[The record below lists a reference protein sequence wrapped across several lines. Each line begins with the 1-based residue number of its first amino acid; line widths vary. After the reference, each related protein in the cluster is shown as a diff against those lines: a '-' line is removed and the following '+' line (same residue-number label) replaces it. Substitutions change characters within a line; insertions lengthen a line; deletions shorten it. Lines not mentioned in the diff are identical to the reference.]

1 MTGAAGL
8 AADPAANPFGLD
20 GRRILVTGASSG
32 IGAAAARLCAN
43 LGAHVVACGRN
54 QDRLDAVVA
63 GLAGSGHQAIA
74 GDLTD
79 PAARQALVDAVSA
92 LDGCV
97 FSAGIATLAPMRM
110 VSQRHL
116 QALFAVNY
124 DAPVMLTQALL
135 AKRKIAPK
143 ASLVYVTAIAEHSAP
158 FATGIYSG
166 TKGALAA
173 TVRTIAL
180 EVAKQGMRAN
190 CVSPGYV
197 ATPMMEG
204 LQDVMNGTDMMQL
217 APLGIIEPEDVAA
230 SIAWLL
236 APASRWV
243 SRTSL
248 TIDAGLILHM
258 R

>member
-1 MTGAAGL
+1 MSAA
-8 AADPAANPFGLD
+8 ASNPFSLA

-32 IGAAAARLCAN
+32 IGEASARMCAN
-43 LGAHVVACGRN
+43 MGATIVACGR
-54 QDRLDAVVA
+54 DVVRLEAVVA
-63 GLAGSGHQAIA
+63 GLAGSGHQMVA

-79 PAARQALVDAVSA
+79 PGARQALVDAVSA

-97 FSAGIATLAPMRM
+97 FSAGVVTLAPMRM

-116 QALFAVNY
+116 DALFAVNY
-124 DAPVMLTQALL
+124 DAPVLLTQALL
-135 AKRKIAPK
+135 AKRKLSPG
-143 ASLVYVTAIAEHSAP
+143 ASLVYVSALAEHTAP
-158 FATGIYSG
+158 FATGVYSG
-166 TKGALAA
+166 TKGALES
-173 TVRTIAL
+173 TVRTIAT

-204 LQDVMNGTDMMQL
+204 LQSVMNSESKMEM
-217 APLGIIEPEDVAA
+217 AALGPIEPDDVAA
-230 SIAWLL
+230 GIVYLL

-243 SRTSL
+243 SRTSVP
-248 TIDAGLILHM
+248 IDAGLTLHH

>member
-1 MTGAAGL
+1 MTGAADSAVDPFTL
-8 AADPAANPFGLD
+8 A

-32 IGAAAARLCAN
+32 IGAATARLCAN
-43 LGAHVVACGRN
+43 LGAQVIGCGR
-54 QDRLDAVVA
+54 DAARLDAVVA
-63 GLAGSGHQAIA
+63 SLAGSGHQAIL

-79 PAARQALVDAVSA
+79 PDARQALVDGVQA

-97 FSAGIATLAPMRM
+97 FSAGVATLAPIRM
-110 VSQRHL
+110 VSQRHMKT
-116 QALFAVNY
+116 LFAVNY
-124 DAPVMLTQALL
+124 DAPVLLTQALL
-135 AKRKIAPK
+135 AKRKLAPK
-143 ASLVYVTAIAEHSAP
+143 GSLVYVTAIAEHSAP

-180 EVAKQGMRAN
+180 EVAKFGIRAN

-204 LQDVMNGTDMMQL
+204 LQAVMNGTDMMQL

-230 SIAWLL
+230 TIAWML

>member
-1 MTGAAGL
+1 MTGAADSVDAFSL
-8 AADPAANPFGLD
+8 A
-20 GRRILVTGASSG
+20 GRTILVTGASSG
-32 IGAAAARLCAN
+32 IGAATASLCAN
-43 LGAHVVACGRN
+43 MGAHIVACGR
-54 QDRLDAVVA
+54 DTARLDAVVE
-63 GLAGSGHQAIA
+63 GLAGGGHRAIV

-79 PAARQALVDAVSA
+79 PAARQALVDAVPA

-97 FSAGIATLAPMRM
+97 FSAGVATLAPMRM
-110 VSQRHL
+110 VSQRHMDK
-116 QALFAVNY
+116 LFAINY
-124 DAPVMLTQALL
+124 DAPVLLTQALL
-135 AKRKIAPK
+135 ARRKLAPG

-180 EVAKQGMRAN
+180 EVAKQGIRAN
-190 CVSPGYV
+190 SVSPGYV
-197 ATPMMEG
+197 ATPMMDG

-230 SIAWLL
+230 TIAWLL
-236 APASRWV
+236 APAARWV

>member
-1 MTGAAGL
+1 VSDA
-8 AADPAANPFGLD
+8 PFSAFSLD

-32 IGAAAARLCAN
+32 IGEAAARLCAN
-43 LGAHVVACGRN
+43 LGAHVIACGRN
-54 QDRLDAVVA
+54 QERLDKVV
-63 GLAGSGHQAIA
+63 GELAGSGHQAVV

-79 PAARQALVDAVSA
+79 PAARQAVVDAVPA

-97 FSAGIATLAPMRM
+97 FSAGAAALAPMRM

-116 QALFAVNY
+116 DAMFAVNY
-124 DAPVMLTQALL
+124 DAPVLLTQALL
-135 AKRKIAPK
+135 AKRKIAQGG
-143 ASLVYVTAIAEHSAP
+143 SLVYVTAIAEHVAP
-158 FATGIYSG
+158 NATAVYSG
-166 TKGALAA
+166 AKAALTA
-173 TVRTIAL
+173 TVRTIAV
-180 EVAKQGMRAN
+180 EGAKQGIRAN

-197 ATPMMEG
+197 DTPMLDG
-204 LQDVMNGTDMMQL
+204 LQAVMSPDQKASL
-217 APLGIIEPEDVAA
+217 APLGMIEPDDIAA

-248 TIDAGLILHM
+248 VIDAGLTLHV